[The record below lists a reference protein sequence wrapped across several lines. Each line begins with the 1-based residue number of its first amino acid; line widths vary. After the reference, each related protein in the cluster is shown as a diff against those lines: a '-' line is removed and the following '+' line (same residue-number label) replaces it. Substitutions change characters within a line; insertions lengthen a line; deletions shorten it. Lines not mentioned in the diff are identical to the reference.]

1 MKSNEWLFQ
10 MKNKERFV
18 ANPKG
23 LSYSSMAI
31 KDIAW
36 GSWMMG
42 LICNV
47 LVSGKIE
54 QQYEKKKFGKMFSI
68 IWEDFVIEGNN
79 WENFLW
85 EIRNYV
91 MIKENMRRWLL

>member
-18 ANPKG
+18 ANLKG

-42 LICNV
+42 LICV
-47 LVSGKIE
+47 GKWKDWTTIWK
-54 QQYEKKKFGKMFSI
+54 EKV
-68 IWEDFVIEGNN
+68 W
-79 WENFLW
+79 
-85 EIRNYV
+85 
-91 MIKENMRRWLL
+91 